1 MNSNICLHLHG
12 NKIVH
17 ILNSSYDSSNDRL
30 WNIFIKKDLQ
40 LDYIRAINTIKK
52 KNTINKLVFQY
63 RSHIRRGNH
72 NEKKEKKKISD
83 AEPSKVQSIVF
94 QIYLF
99 DGSLFFFLLIG
110 KSHRPGRSCHISFD
124 YYRRKFHLKEVI
136 GIQLMEVKAI
146 NISADSE
153 GRGRGFELQTY
164 PAWDR

>member
-30 WNIFIKKDLQ
+30 WNIFHIKKTFN
-40 LDYIRAINTIKK
+40 YTILEQSKK
-52 KNTINKLVFQY
+52 KKITINKLVFQY
-63 RSHIRRGNH
+63 PTYD
-72 NEKKEKKKISD
+72 EETMMKKKKKKKISD

-110 KSHRPGRSCHISFD
+110 KSHRHGRSCHISFD

-146 NISADSE
+146 NILADSE

-164 PAWDR
+164 PAWGK